1 MDVNRNPSLEL
12 TVQVLQVA
20 DTPLLCGREAFR
32 LVASAVA
39 LMSISIIDLGVD
51 VEGSM
56 YIH

>member
-20 DTPLLCGREAFR
+20 DTPLLYGREAFR
-32 LVASAVA
+32 LVVSAVA
-39 LMSISIIDLGVD
+39 LMSISIIDLGAD